1 MAVTVAETTVADPA
15 VRRLLEA
22 HARHCTEASPP
33 ESCHFMP
40 ADALDDPS
48 ITLWAARTEDGQL
61 IGVGALKALPDAAGE
76 VKSMHTAALRRGLGA
91 GSAILAVIEKEART
105 RGYTDLWLETGTM
118 AEFIAARGLYERHGF
133 TPCPPFG
140 DYQPDPNS
148 AFYTKALSRP
158 ETAR

>member
-91 GSAILAVIEKEART
+91 GSAILGLDAVE
-105 RGYTDLWLETGTM
+105 DLLAVHRQVPWRLD
-118 AEFIAARGLYERHGF
+118 ADLHLAAAHTEDLHDDVLADHDHLADLPRQNKH
-133 TPCPPFG
+133 
-140 DYQPDPNS
+140 
-148 AFYTKALSRP
+148 
-158 ETAR
+158 